1 MKHMILVLL
10 LVLFV
15 VGYIGPPA
23 KDWNRQYIGPPV
35 PGWVVARG

>member
-1 MKHMILVLL
+1 MKHLTL

-15 VGYIGPPA
+15 LFVVG
-23 KDWNRQYIGPPV
+23 YIGPPV